1 MGHSQS
7 YDLRNPE
14 TGEKIPVRGVRRVSR
29 EHQTDLPFS
38 TENTEPFDFREEE
51 LRERIRREQ
60 LRKREEELESMRI
73 KKHESREPI
82 IDAYRQTHSPQQ
94 ATIYNEFNHYDSLKH
109 PSPVDPNTYFTLKRN
124 PEINEGRRVSIPMAN
139 VRYDQVPTDPSPL
152 SSFREVPREREI
164 PVTVSEYPT
173 RSSVFNGRIS
183 PLPLQEEVDPHPMPR
198 YIPPMSPRYERVP
211 TEGTHYS
218 KTTTTTTYNI
228 YRSASVPRFDAPEV
242 PSQPSPKF
250 SRTYSKASN
259 LQKHPSPRPTSMYSK
274 VPDNPRYDEVPNSP
288 RSSTIYSRTS
298 KLPKY
303 DEVPRS
309 PRPTSMY
316 SKLPDNPRYESVAI
330 SPKPSSTYSKA
341 SNLHNIPTRY
351 SRGTEVTRYSE
362 IHINPS
368 GYNTYSRSS
377 KLPKYDEVPR
387 STMYSRSSNSSRNE
401 EVIRSPSLHSLRVPT
416 YDEVPYQKSDRSVT
430 PVYIPRE
437 KSSPRVRIVPV
448 QTSPPVPKPP
458 IHLTPLQPE
467 VSRIPLNHSIQHSTY
482 RTHAASPKSDSR
494 SESPAIVIYPFSSKS
509 MSDSPVLTPTPIYRT
524 PVKPPRPSK
533 NNMNPLHKEDSIMRS
548 DQYVKRRKSQ
558 SMDKITITP
567 IYRST
572 VVKKET
578 LISVTPVP
586 SPRKIEKIHQI
597 KRQKEVPWTSL
608 DRCVSRPI
616 YSTPPDSED
625 DVSDIVIIPFSKST
639 SPPVSAKSTTPVLPL
654 QRDVPRA
661 PVSRSP
667 IYSSPPSPVTPP
679 RPSPPRTPSP
689 KLYLI
694 RREKEV
700 PHIPLERC
708 ISRKRTDSKSPT
720 PAILTPVPVRK
731 TPPLST
737 SPTPPPIYLTKL
749 HPEVPR
755 IPLDDCV
762 AKPIRRTPVYS
773 SPSTPR
779 IIRTPSP
786 SSPPQKM
793 HLTRYHPD
801 IPRCPLDDHVAK
813 PIRKTPVY
821 SNPPSPVSQTV
832 VSPVSS
838 KRSPPPSPIYLTRR
852 VSDVRRT
859 PLDNYVSNSP
869 VPLEISI
876 RSSPPLRRPPTV
888 HQTQLED
895 DLRKTP
901 IENYV
906 NRGTNQKDYPTEAP
920 ILRGTPSPPVKF
932 VPEVN
937 EIRPEKDL
945 RSTPLEGYIRK
956 DPTPPSKVY
965 ETSLEQELRKTPLH
979 HYVGKEPAYSKPS
992 SPTVT
997 REVVP
1002 ATKSKRYSSYMCPK
1016 LHFTPLEEDIP
1027 WTPLG
1032 SCIRKDH
1039 KYSIPPSERTVSNR
1053 STPLP
1058 TDIMPP
1064 RTHQTPLQP
1073 DVRETPLDRY
1083 VSKASKL
1090 RSSATPSVTS
1100 SVVSSRRSTPRSTPS
1115 PRMPPKMHLTPRHSE
1130 VPHFPLDRFVT
1141 RSRSP
1146 TVISI
1151 DHSPHQ
1157 EKPERSLNR
1166 YPKDET
1172 KNIERRSV
1180 TPQQVQ
1186 RAPLLTRQ
1194 PSSFTRHYPNKST
1207 QTSPRSSTVACPRKV
1222 YVTQLEKIIPKALYY
1237 PHPSHSTIINIYS
1250 TPIAESPTHLSELH
1264 AEKRMIVGIDEIEKP
1279 ENVTY
1284 VTVATSSIQDDSEP
1298 LHRHPEV
1305 GRHPVYVVP
1314 SQYCYEKKPPL
1325 QNKQT
1330 QYSRRPSEDKG
1341 KVIVP
1346 SKKCEIENCTHVV
1359 VNDETPVVA
1368 RRRISQDA
1376 IRDKENRLTIYV
1388 DENDMENVVELANS
1402 DEESN
1407 PSQKKRCFEEKLYY
1421 NSYMPTLSLRRRPIV
1436 DFYDKLH

>member
-60 LRKREEELESMRI
+60 LRKREEELESVRI

-94 ATIYNEFNHYDSLKH
+94 ATVYNEFNHYDSLKH
-109 PSPVDPNTYFTLKRN
+109 PSPVDPNTYFTLKRK

-139 VRYDQVPTDPSPL
+139 VRYDQVPTDPSPQ

-259 LQKHPSPRPTSMYSK
+259 LQKYPSPRPTSMYSK

-316 SKLPDNPRYESVAI
+316 SKLPDNSRYESIPI

-430 PVYIPRE
+430 PSTFSR
-437 KSSPRVRIVPV
+437 KSS
-448 QTSPPVPKPP
+448 
-458 IHLTPLQPE
+458 L
-467 VSRIPLNHSIQHSTY
+467 VSCT
-482 RTHAASPKSDSR
+482 
-494 SESPAIVIYPFSSKS
+494 
-509 MSDSPVLTPTPIYRT
+509 
-524 PVKPPRPSK
+524 
-533 NNMNPLHKEDSIMRS
+533 
-548 DQYVKRRKSQ
+548 
-558 SMDKITITP
+558 
-567 IYRST
+567 
-572 VVKKET
+572 
-578 LISVTPVP
+578 
-586 SPRKIEKIHQI
+586 
-597 KRQKEVPWTSL
+597 
-608 DRCVSRPI
+608 
-616 YSTPPDSED
+616 
-625 DVSDIVIIPFSKST
+625 
-639 SPPVSAKSTTPVLPL
+639 
-654 QRDVPRA
+654 
-661 PVSRSP
+661 
-667 IYSSPPSPVTPP
+667 
-679 RPSPPRTPSP
+679 
-689 KLYLI
+689 
-694 RREKEV
+694 
-700 PHIPLERC
+700 
-708 ISRKRTDSKSPT
+708 
-720 PAILTPVPVRK
+720 
-731 TPPLST
+731 
-737 SPTPPPIYLTKL
+737 
-749 HPEVPR
+749 
-755 IPLDDCV
+755 LDDHV

-773 SPSTPR
+773 NS
-779 IIRTPSP
+779 
-786 SSPPQKM
+786 
-793 HLTRYHPD
+793 
-801 IPRCPLDDHVAK
+801 
-813 PIRKTPVY
+813 
-821 SNPPSPVSQTV
+821 PSPVPPTV

-869 VPLEISI
+869 VPSEISI

-920 ILRGTPSPPVKF
+920 ILRGTPSPPVEV

-956 DPTPPSKVY
+956 DPTPPFKVY
-965 ETSLEQELRKTPLH
+965 EISLEQELRETPLH

-1002 ATKSKRYSSYMCPK
+1002 AKKSSRHSSYMCPK

-1032 SCIRKDH
+1032 SFHQK
-1039 KYSIPPSERTVSNR
+1039 R
-1053 STPLP
+1053 S
-1058 TDIMPP
+1058 
-1064 RTHQTPLQP
+1064 
-1073 DVRETPLDRY
+1073 
-1083 VSKASKL
+1083 
-1090 RSSATPSVTS
+1090 
-1100 SVVSSRRSTPRSTPS
+1100 
-1115 PRMPPKMHLTPRHSE
+1115 
-1130 VPHFPLDRFVT
+1130 
-1141 RSRSP
+1141 
-1146 TVISI
+1146 
-1151 DHSPHQ
+1151 
-1157 EKPERSLNR
+1157 
-1166 YPKDET
+1166 
-1172 KNIERRSV
+1172 
-1180 TPQQVQ
+1180 
-1186 RAPLLTRQ
+1186 
-1194 PSSFTRHYPNKST
+1194 
-1207 QTSPRSSTVACPRKV
+1207 
-1222 YVTQLEKIIPKALYY
+1222 
-1237 PHPSHSTIINIYS
+1237 
-1250 TPIAESPTHLSELH
+1250 
-1264 AEKRMIVGIDEIEKP
+1264 
-1279 ENVTY
+1279 
-1284 VTVATSSIQDDSEP
+1284 
-1298 LHRHPEV
+1298 
-1305 GRHPVYVVP
+1305 
-1314 SQYCYEKKPPL
+1314 
-1325 QNKQT
+1325 
-1330 QYSRRPSEDKG
+1330 
-1341 KVIVP
+1341 
-1346 SKKCEIENCTHVV
+1346 
-1359 VNDETPVVA
+1359 
-1368 RRRISQDA
+1368 
-1376 IRDKENRLTIYV
+1376 
-1388 DENDMENVVELANS
+1388 
-1402 DEESN
+1402 
-1407 PSQKKRCFEEKLYY
+1407 
-1421 NSYMPTLSLRRRPIV
+1421 
-1436 DFYDKLH
+1436 